1 MEGLKMKRIEK
12 AIIPVAGFGTRFL
25 PVTKSQPKEMLPI
38 IDRPAVQYIVEEAV
52 NAGIKKIIFVTA
64 RGKHSIE
71 NYFDQAPELENLL
84 KKQKKN
90 KYLRTI
96 KELSSLADFCYLRQ
110 NEPRGDGDAIYQAA
124 SSFLAKDEP
133 AIVLFGDDIIKGPT
147 PVKDLIKNYNK
158 VKAPIVALYEVPKE
172 EIHRYGIAEGK
183 FKEKR
188 LLKIDKFIEKPKEKQ
203 TKSRLAAI
211 GKYVITPDVIKELK
225 NNIEKS
231 TNKDE
236 IRLSDA
242 FVSLLKKK
250 KSLYGLVVKGER
262 FDCGNKFGLL
272 KASIEYGLEHPE
284 IKDELKKY
292 LLDKSN
298 NFKSD

>member
-1 MEGLKMKRIEK
+1 MRKIEK

-25 PVTKSQPKEMLPI
+25 PITKSQPKEMLPI
-38 IDRPAVQYIVEEAV
+38 IDRPAVQFIVEEAV
-52 NAGIKKIIFVTA
+52 RAGIKKIIFVTA

-84 KKQKKN
+84 RRQKKN
-90 KYLRTI
+90 KYLKNI

-110 NEPRGDGDAIYQAA
+110 NEPRGDGDAVYQAA
-124 SSFLAKDEP
+124 SSFLAKDES
-133 AIVLFGDDIIKGPT
+133 AVVLFGDDIIKGPT
-147 PVKDLIKNYNK
+147 PVKDLIKNYYK
-158 VKAPIVALYEVPKE
+158 VKTPIIALYEVPE
-172 EIHRYGIAEGK
+172 EEVHRYGIAEGE

-188 LLKIDKFIEKPKEKQ
+188 LLKIDKFTEKPKENQ

-211 GKYVITPDVIKELK
+211 GKYIVTPDIIKALK
-225 NNIEKS
+225 NNIEVSK
-231 TNKDE
+231 KQEE

-242 FVSLLKKK
+242 FVSILKKK
-250 KSLYGLVVKGER
+250 KALYGLVVKGER

-284 IKDELKKY
+284 IKDELIYY
-292 LLDKSN
+292 LKEKSKN
-298 NFKSD
+298 I